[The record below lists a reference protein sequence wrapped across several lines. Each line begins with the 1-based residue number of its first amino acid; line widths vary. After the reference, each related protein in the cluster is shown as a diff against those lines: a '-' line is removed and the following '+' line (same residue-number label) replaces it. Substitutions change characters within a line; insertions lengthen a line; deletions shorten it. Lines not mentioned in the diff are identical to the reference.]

1 MQSTEELLNT
11 PLKGRLLRAKEVAF
25 RLGISIPT
33 LYHWEKTEGFP
44 ARIRLGPNSVAWKG
58 DEVQQWLDN
67 LELQNDF

>member
-1 MQSTEELLNT
+1 MQSVEDLLNT
-11 PLKGRLLRAKEVAF
+11 PIEGRLLRAREIAF

-58 DEVQQWLDN
+58 DEVKQWLDD
-67 LELQNDF
+67 LAARNDS

>member
-11 PLKGRLLRAKEVAF
+11 PIKGRLLRAKEVAF

-44 ARIRLGPNSVAWKG
+44 TRIRLGPNSVAWKG

>member
-11 PLKGRLLRAKEVAF
+11 PIKGRLLRAKEVAF

-44 ARIRLGPNSVAWKG
+44 MRIRLGPNSVAWKG
-58 DEVQQWLDN
+58 DEVQLWLDK
-67 LELQNDF
+67 LEVQNDF

>member
-11 PLKGRLLRAKEVAF
+11 PIKGRLLRAKEVAF